1 MIEALVGNRSAE
13 KVLFYL
19 QAYGEG
25 YASGMAAAFGVR
37 LTSIQQQLRRLEDG
51 DIVVSRLVGRTRLY
65 QFNPR
70 CHYLA
75 ELQQLLERALQ
86 ALPKAE
92 RERYYGRRTAPATC
106 GKAVMRGKT
115 VTRDDRHQLTL
126 AEPAGRISFR
136 VAP

>member
-1 MIEALVGNRSAE
+1 
-13 KVLFYL
+13 
-19 QAYGEG
+19 
-25 YASGMAAAFGVR
+25 MAAVLGGR
-37 LTSIQQQLRRLEDG
+37 LTGIQQQLRRLEEG
-51 DIVVSRLVGRTRLY
+51 GIVVSRLVGRTRLY

-92 RERYYGRRTAPATC
+92 FERYYRRRTAPARR
-106 GKAVMRGKT
+106 GKAVK
-115 VTRDDRHQLTL
+115 RDNDRRQLTL